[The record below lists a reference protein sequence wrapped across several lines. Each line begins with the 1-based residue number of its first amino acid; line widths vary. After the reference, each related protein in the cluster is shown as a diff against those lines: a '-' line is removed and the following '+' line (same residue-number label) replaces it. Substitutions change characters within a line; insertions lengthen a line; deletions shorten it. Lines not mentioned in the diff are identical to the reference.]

1 MTRLG
6 FYIIHNNRYKL
17 VKTVNVPWDFTIGGP
32 DSDNPV
38 VETPVIGEWQPQN
51 LTYVVPV
58 NDIVFKDDYQFVIKR
73 FRMVLTENEEEEGI
87 TKETLY
93 RVTYGDRKIGVYEAL
108 RLTISKEAWDNF
120 LDDDR
125 VSWLLVPPFEYK
137 KGYRSF
143 FTAEGYD
150 RFKEETLPLISEY
163 LDESAIK
170 VETIEII
177 EQEAK
182 EIVTDSSVLSKNEIE
197 SLLTALAEAE
207 DEEEDYEDVIPKPVF
222 EDWATEYFNDI
233 IFNEKGFFDVFNTD
247 RTYIVIAEE
256 DPSVMGFMVVRKG
269 RSYINF
275 KEHDYRHIIN
285 SLHPAIR
292 HDMAQI
298 PDDSFGGYDDDDIF
312 SQDKNKY
319 DHSFGGFGGDDGFTV
334 DSENKGIDTYPNLF

>member
-38 VETPVIGEWQPQN
+38 VETPNIGEWQPQN
-51 LTYVVPV
+51 LTYIVPV
-58 NDIVFKDDYQFVIKR
+58 SDIVFKDDYQFVIKR
-73 FRMVLTENEEEEGI
+73 FRNVITESEEEEGI
-87 TKETLY
+87 AKETLY
-93 RVTYGDRKIGVYEAL
+93 RVTYSGIGVYEAL
-108 RLTISKEAWDNF
+108 RLTISKDAWDNF
-120 LDDDR
+120 LDNGK
-125 VSWLLVPPFEYK
+125 VSWLLIPPFEYK

-143 FTAEGYD
+143 FTEEGYEK
-150 RFKEETLPLISEY
+150 FKEETLPLISEY
-163 LDESAIK
+163 LDKNAIK
-170 VETIEII
+170 VETIEIV
-177 EQEAK
+177 EQYP
-182 EIVTDSSVLSKNEIE
+182 DSNDIMVL
-197 SLLTALAEAE
+197 T
-207 DEEEDYEDVIPKPVF
+207 EEEEEPIEIPEEEEEEPEDIIPKPVF

-233 IFNEKGFFDVFNTD
+233 LFNEKEFFDVFNTD

-275 KEHDYRHIIN
+275 KEHDYRNIIN
-285 SLHPAIR
+285 ALHPIIR

-298 PDDSFGGYDDDDIF
+298 PDDSFGGHDDDSIF
-312 SQDKNKY
+312 QQDNNKY
-319 DHSFGGFGGDDGFTV
+319 DHSFGGYDEDKGFLV